1 MAIRKPS
8 YKLAVDPF
16 LENKV
21 MNILKELD
29 VPKVEV
35 KDGKLYYGDQLVVDS
50 LNDDYAV
57 LNTPSHTD
65 FSTPVPGWATEENGC
80 VPHKAIK
87 VGNGIIVEYKPMHT
101 LGVGY
106 AKIYIV
112 GKDNQPF
119 PRMKEIWEETHR
131 NWCKGRKHNPQ
142 APIEGTIAPTG
153 EIRDQYGSVA
163 PSFDAMHKFLLSMNL
178 LYSNWKYFP
187 DATSYEKV
195 EKLKQALED
204 VRTMD
209 GSANYIENDIKDLRE
224 QIKSKQDEIAN
235 REKQLNDLYERAAD
249 AMNLLEENGVK
260 VDAKGKIEGVED
272 DGSEFI
278 TTLGPPG
285 EYYIDS
291 SSLTPFISTGTGYSP
306 ISICKPEYDQ
316 YWAEGHEYDCAT
328 SGHCSNGKKTR

>member
-16 LENKV
+16 LESKV

-35 KDGKLYYGDQLVVDS
+35 KNGKLYYGDQPIDSVVDG
-50 LNDDYAV
+50 LNGDIC
-57 LNTPSHTD
+57 TPSHTD
-65 FSTPVPGWATEENGC
+65 LSTPVPGWASEENGC

-87 VGNGIIVEYKPMHT
+87 VGNGIVVEYKPMHT

-112 GKDNQPF
+112 GKDDQPF

-142 APIEGTIAPTG
+142 TPIDGTIAPTG
-153 EIRDQYGSVA
+153 EIRDQYGSDA
-163 PSFDAMHKFLLSMNL
+163 PSFDALHKFLLSMNL

-187 DATSYEKV
+187 NATSYKKV
-195 EKLKQALED
+195 EKLKQALES
-204 VRTMD
+204 VRAMD

-224 QIKSKQDEIAN
+224 QIKSRQEEIAN
-235 REKQLNDLYERAAD
+235 REKQLNDLYETAAD

-260 VDAKGKIEGVED
+260 VDAKGKVEGMED
-272 DGSEFI
+272 DDSEFI
-278 TTLGPPG
+278 STLGPAG

-291 SSLTPFISTGTGYSP
+291 SNLTPFISTGTGYSP
-306 ISICKPEYDQ
+306 ISIRKSDFDKYWTADEYS
-316 YWAEGHEYDCAT
+316 CAT
-328 SGHCSNGKKTR
+328 SGH

>member
-8 YKLAVDPF
+8 YKLADDPF
-16 LENKV
+16 LESKV
-21 MNILKELD
+21 MDILKELD

-35 KDGKLYYGDQLVVDS
+35 KNGRLYYCDQPIDS
-50 LNDDYAV
+50 LTADTYT
-57 LNTPSHTD
+57 TPSHTD
-65 FSTPVPGWATEENGC
+65 LDTPVPSWASEENGC

-119 PRMKEIWEETHR
+119 SRMKEIWEETHR

-142 APIEGTIAPTG
+142 APIDGTIAPSG

-163 PSFDAMHKFLLSMNL
+163 PSFDALHKFLLSMNL

-187 DATSYEKV
+187 NATSYEKV

-224 QIKSKQDEIAN
+224 QIKSRQDEIAN

-260 VDAKGKIEGVED
+260 VDAKGKVEGMED
-272 DGSEFI
+272 DDSEFI
-278 TTLGPPG
+278 STLAMPG
-285 EYYIDS
+285 EIRINS
-291 SSLTPFISTGTGYSP
+291 SDLTPFISTGTGYSP
-306 ISICKPEYDQ
+306 ISISKPEYDK
-316 YWAEGHEYDCAT
+316 YWTADEYNCAT
-328 SGHCSNGKKTR
+328 SGH